1 MFLFFSLI
9 QVLFYLFPQFVELSA
24 FTTSGIDCL
33 LSGVSNQEIESSIE
47 LVSSN
52 VSSPV
57 RELYIY
63 LLMDE

>member
-1 MFLFFSLI
+1 
-9 QVLFYLFPQFVELSA
+9 
-24 FTTSGIDCL
+24 
-33 LSGVSNQEIESSIE
+33 

-63 LLMDE
+63 LFMDEWMYR

>member
-1 MFLFFSLI
+1 
-9 QVLFYLFPQFVELSA
+9 VELSA

-63 LLMDE
+63 LFMDE